1 MIPISL
7 QITNFLSYQETA
19 ELDFNG
25 IRTACI
31 SGRNGAGKSSI
42 LDAMTWVLFGKSRGK
57 SDDDVINRKAA
68 RDKGTAEV
76 QLEFALEGNTYRVIR
91 RKRLRRATVLELQM
105 AGEEGWKP
113 LTESKVRETQ
123 VAIENL
129 LRMNYDTF
137 INASFLLQG
146 KADEFTTKTPNQRK
160 TILADLLGVSQW
172 EIYRERA
179 VTERRRVEQE
189 RLLKGDRIEGIKED
203 LADRPD
209 REAAHAAA
217 QERLEGSAARMET
230 QEKLLNQA
238 RKTDAIRQQQNRQL
252 ETLRRSL
259 AEVET
264 RLADLA
270 SQQSNRE
277 AEKERHSQLLA
288 ERAAIERAYADWQAA
303 TAAATTWQEK
313 ANQYHQLQSRRAP
326 LLARIDAAKSRLED
340 RRQTLQ
346 TRAET
351 AASLPERIHAAEDQV
366 AALNQ
371 ELATAQARR
380 TAIAEQEQAWLEAQ
394 NELQRLQNERA
405 NLSRRRDEL
414 ARQAQTSTARAAERD
429 KLTAQIEKLQ
439 LTLQEQQTKLQQAES
454 GRRELNDLRHE
465 LERREQEQPALKEQ
479 MDKMKERMDRLQ
491 SETGSDCPLCGQ
503 PLTEAHRQ
511 EVLAQIKVDGK
522 QMGDAYRANRNRITE
537 LGQLISQS
545 EAASKE
551 LVSLEES
558 VRQNQARQT
567 EVSLQQR
574 TAAEAVQQWQNE
586 GAPALA
592 ELEIQLADESALQA
606 QQARVA
612 ELADIGR
619 QRADFDRQIS
629 RLQSRLAQ
637 SESGLAALQKDLSTW
652 QETEA
657 PELAAISAQ
666 LAADDFAQSERTS
679 LVEVDAEI
687 AALAYDGQQHQQAN
701 EARDKLAAAPERQ
714 RALQQAETAMQHV
727 EEMLASLAQ
736 RYGEQKAQQTAW
748 QAEADQLTQSLA
760 LLDADGAVDLAK
772 LEDEL
777 FALREEHQKAREALA
792 VAESRLVNLQQQAEK
807 HQVLLDEIALLDRR
821 IQQLRLLENACG
833 RNGVQALL
841 IEQALPDLENRAN
854 MLLERLSDGEMT
866 ISFETQRQLKSRDEL
881 AETLDIRINDTA
893 GERPY
898 ENYSGGEQ
906 FRVNF
911 AVRLALS
918 QLLAQ
923 RSGARLQTLV
933 VDEGFGSQ
941 DPAGRQ
947 RLVEAINIIQPD
959 FERILVITHIDELK
973 DAFPTRIEVV
983 KDIHGSRIEVA

>member
-1 MIPISL
+1 
-7 QITNFLSYQETA
+7 
-19 ELDFNG
+19 
-25 IRTACI
+25 
-31 SGRNGAGKSSI
+31 
-42 LDAMTWVLFGKSRGK
+42 
-57 SDDDVINRKAA
+57 
-68 RDKGTAEV
+68 
-76 QLEFALEGNTYRVIR
+76 
-91 RKRLRRATVLELQM
+91 
-105 AGEEGWKP
+105 
-113 LTESKVRETQ
+113 
-123 VAIENL
+123 
-129 LRMNYDTF
+129 
-137 INASFLLQG
+137 
-146 KADEFTTKTPNQRK
+146 
-160 TILADLLGVSQW
+160 
-172 EIYRERA
+172 
-179 VTERRRVEQE
+179 
-189 RLLKGDRIEGIKED
+189 
-203 LADRPD
+203 
-209 REAAHAAA
+209 
-217 QERLEGSAARMET
+217 
-230 QEKLLNQA
+230 
-238 RKTDAIRQQQNRQL
+238 
-252 ETLRRSL
+252 
-259 AEVET
+259 
-264 RLADLA
+264 
-270 SQQSNRE
+270 
-277 AEKERHSQLLA
+277 
-288 ERAAIERAYADWQAA
+288 
-303 TAAATTWQEK
+303 
-313 ANQYHQLQSRRAP
+313 
-326 LLARIDAAKSRLED
+326 
-340 RRQTLQ
+340 
-346 TRAET
+346 
-351 AASLPERIHAAEDQV
+351 
-366 AALNQ
+366 
-371 ELATAQARR
+371 
-380 TAIAEQEQAWLEAQ
+380 
-394 NELQRLQNERA
+394 
-405 NLSRRRDEL
+405 
-414 ARQAQTSTARAAERD
+414 
-429 KLTAQIEKLQ
+429 
-439 LTLQEQQTKLQQAES
+439 
-454 GRRELNDLRHE
+454 
-465 LERREQEQPALKEQ
+465 
-479 MDKMKERMDRLQ
+479 
-491 SETGSDCPLCGQ
+491 
-503 PLTEAHRQ
+503 
-511 EVLAQIKVDGK
+511 
-522 QMGDAYRANRNRITE
+522 
-537 LGQLISQS
+537 
-545 EAASKE
+545 ASKE

-629 RLQSRLAQ
+629 QLQSRLAQ

-687 AALAYDGQQHQQAN
+687 DALAYDGQQHQQAN

>member
-1 MIPISL
+1 MIPIRL
-7 QITNFLSYQETA
+7 QISNFLSYQETA

-76 QLEFALEGNTYRVIR
+76 QLEFTLESSTYRVIR

-105 AGEEGWKP
+105 AAENGWKP
-113 LTESKVRETQ
+113 LTEGKVRETQ
-123 VAIENL
+123 AAIENL
-129 LRMNYDTF
+129 LRMSYDTF

-146 KADEFTTKTPNQRK
+146 QADEFTTKTPNQRK
-160 TILADLLGVSQW
+160 TILADLLGVSLW
-172 EIYRERA
+172 ETYRERA
-179 VTERRRVEQE
+179 VAERRRVEQE

-209 REAAHAAA
+209 REAAYAAA
-217 QERLEGSAARMET
+217 RERLESSAARMET
-230 QEKLLNQA
+230 QDKLLNEA
-238 RKTDAIRQQQNRQL
+238 RKTDAIRQQQSRQL
-252 ETLRRSL
+252 ENLRRSL
-259 AEVET
+259 AEVAT

-270 SQQSNRE
+270 GQQKSRE
-277 AEKERHSQLLA
+277 AEKEQHSQLLA
-288 ERAAIERAYADWQAA
+288 EREVIERAFAEWQAA
-303 TAAATTWQEK
+303 TAATTAWQEK

-326 LLARIDAAKSRLED
+326 LLARIDAARNRLEE
-340 RRQTLQ
+340 RRQGLMA
-346 TRAET
+346 RSET
-351 AASLPERIHAAEDQV
+351 AATLPERVSVAETQL
-366 AALNQ
+366 ATLNQ
-371 ELATAQARR
+371 ELAAAQARR
-380 TAIAEQEQAWLEAQ
+380 TAIADQEQAWLEAQ

-405 NLSRRRDEL
+405 SLGRRRDEL
-414 ARQAQTSTARAAERD
+414 ARQASASSTRAAERD
-429 KLTAQIEKLQ
+429 KLAAQLEKLQ
-439 LTLQEQQTKLQQAES
+439 LTLTEQQARLQQAET

-465 LERREQEQPALKEQ
+465 LERREQEQPSLKEQ

-491 SETGSDCPLCGQ
+491 DETGTDCPLCGQ
-503 PLTEAHRQ
+503 PLTETHRQ
-511 EVLAQIKVDGK
+511 EVLAQIKADGK

-537 LGQLISQS
+537 LGQLISQR
-545 EAASKE
+545 EAAGKE
-551 LVSLEES
+551 LVSLEAL

-567 EVSLQQR
+567 ELSLQQR
-574 TAAEAVQQWQNE
+574 TAAEVVQQWQAE
-586 GAPALA
+586 GAPAQA
-592 ELEIQLADESALQA
+592 ELERQLADESALKA

-619 QRADFDRQIS
+619 QRAEFDREIS
-629 RLQSRLAQ
+629 QLQSRLAQ
-637 SESGLAALQKDLSTW
+637 ADSGLTALQKDLATW
-652 QETEA
+652 QDAEA
-657 PELAAISAQ
+657 PELVAISAQ
-666 LAADDFAQSERTS
+666 LEADDFAQLDRAG
-679 LVEVDAEI
+679 LAEVDAEI

-701 EARDKLAAAPERQ
+701 EARDRLAEAPERL

-736 RYGEQKAQQTAW
+736 RHGEQKAQQIAW
-748 QAEADQLTQSLA
+748 QAEADQLAQSLA
-760 LLDADGAVDLAK
+760 LLDADGVVDLAK

-792 VAESRLVNLQQQAEK
+792 VAESRLANLQQQAEK

-983 KDIHGSRIEVA
+983 KDIHGSRIQVA